1 MLFADEAPLR
11 GFFIV
16 SDLKSKTATETDIP
30 VANIVYV
37 RSIRCISAEPWRYG
51 ECRRCRRPCGW

>member
-16 SDLKSKTATETDIP
+16 SDLKSKTATETLIP
-30 VANIVYV
+30 VAKIYV
-37 RSIRCISAEPWRYG
+37 
-51 ECRRCRRPCGW
+51 